1 MMKRLPVIFFAI
13 LLAACVHSN
22 AGQTAEKV
30 PDYAP
35 EPLIISNEHKKALRL
50 GANLLVNHHYRKQKL
65 SAVAADVHR
74 DYLQALDPSHIY
86 FLQSDI
92 DEFKRYGDTLMQ
104 ANKGDLGGI
113 LAIYQ
118 RYSERANALN
128 RWSLERLS
136 RPFDL
141 NGKDTV
147 TYPDYKA
154 EKERPW
160 PTTVEAA
167 QAEQEKR
174 IEDQLIRLRVSGK
187 SEEKA
192 LKLLRSR
199 YTGALR
205 RLNQISMNDVF
216 DIYMNVLSSRF
227 DPHSNYL
234 SPRNNE
240 DFNINMRL
248 SLEGIGAVLS
258 SEEEQVTIRELV
270 PGGPAY
276 KSGKLSLK
284 DKIIAIAQG
293 TDGEFVDVTGWR
305 LDKVVDLIRG
315 KKGTLVRLMIDPAN
329 AAKGVREITLERDE
343 VKLEEQAAQSTIEEV
358 TEDGVTRRIGVI
370 NLPSFYMDFEGA
382 QQEKN
387 DYRSTSR
394 DVEKLLQEFKTA
406 KVDGVVIDLRSN
418 GGGSLYEAV
427 KTVGLFI
434 DKGPVVLVS
443 DAQGGVRNETDD
455 IEGASYDGPLAVLID
470 RYAASASEIFAAAIQ
485 DYGRG
490 IIIGSN
496 SFGKGTVQTMVN
508 LNEFVTSNTPSL
520 GSMKFT
526 MAMFHRVNGSS
537 TQFRGVS
544 PDITL
549 PSIFPLE
556 EVGEQSEDYALP
568 WKEIKAAKI
577 TPAGKIADSTINALR
592 QLHETRMLG
601 KAPLRRYQEYID
613 KVLEKNRQKTWPLNL
628 AERKQEHENWKKY
641 QDDYE
646 AAQRRDLPAL
656 NADKKKQEE
665 IDKRNAV
672 VEDEDDKEEFVPD
685 VALYETLN
693 IFFDYLELLAP
704 AAPPATTTAEAA

>member
-1 MMKRLPVIFFAI
+1 MMKRLPIIFFAI
-13 LLAACVHSN
+13 LLSACVHSN
-22 AGQTAEKV
+22 AGQTAAEAV

-35 EPLIISNEHKKALRL
+35 EPLIISNEHKRAFRL
-50 GANLLVNHHYRKQKL
+50 GTNLLVNHHYRKQKL
-65 SAVAADVHR
+65 SAIASDVHL

-92 DEFKRYGDTLMQ
+92 DEFKHYGDALLQ
-104 ANKGDLGGI
+104 ANKGDLSAL

-141 NGKDTV
+141 GGDSTI
-147 TYPDYKA
+147 TYPETKA
-154 EKERPW
+154 GKKQPW
-160 PTTVEAA
+160 PADVAVA

-174 IEDQLIRLRVSGK
+174 IEDQLIRLRISGK

-192 LKLLRSR
+192 LKLLRGR

-216 DIYMNVLSSRF
+216 DIYMNVVSNRF

-234 SPRNNE
+234 SPRTNE

-248 SLEGIGAVLS
+248 SLEGIGAILS
-258 SEEEQVTIRELV
+258 LEEDRVTIRELV

-276 KSGKLSLK
+276 KSGKLSVK
-284 DKIIAIAQG
+284 DEIIGIAQG
-293 TDGEFVDVTGWR
+293 HDGEFVDVTGWR

-315 KKGTLVRLMIDPAN
+315 KKGTLVRLLIDPAN

-358 TEDGVTRRIGVI
+358 SEDGITRRIGVI
-370 NLPSFYMDFEGA
+370 KLPSFYMDFEGA
-382 QQEKN
+382 QQEKS

-394 DVEKLLQEFKTA
+394 DVERLLKEFRNA
-406 KVDGVVIDLRSN
+406 KVDGVVVDLRGN

-434 DKGPVVLVS
+434 DKGPVVIVS
-443 DAQGGVRNETDD
+443 DAKGGVRNESDD
-455 IEGASYDGPLAVLID
+455 DPGTAYDGPLAVLID
-470 RYAASASEIFAAAIQ
+470 RYTASASEIFAAAIQ

-490 IIIGSN
+490 LIIGSN

-508 LNEFVTSNTPSL
+508 LNDFVVNNTPNL
-520 GSMKFT
+520 GAMKFT
-526 MAMFHRVNGSS
+526 ISMFHRVNGSS

-544 PDITL
+544 PDILL
-549 PSIFPLE
+549 PALFSAD
-556 EVGEQSEDYALP
+556 EVGEQAEEYALP
-568 WKEIKAAKI
+568 WKSIAAAKI
-577 TPAGKIADSTINALR
+577 KPAGRISDSTLGTLR

-601 KAPLRRYQEYID
+601 KPELRRYQEYID
-613 KVLEKNRQKTWPLNL
+613 KVLEKNRQRTWPLNL
-628 AERKQEHENWKKY
+628 ETRKNEHADWKKY

-646 AAQRRDLPAL
+646 AAQRKAIPSL
-656 NADKKKQEE
+656 NADKKTLKEIEE
-665 IDKRNAV
+665 RNAV
-672 VEDEDDKEEFVPD
+672 VDDEDEKESFVPD
-685 VALYETLN
+685 VALFETLH
-693 IFFDYLELLAP
+693 IFFDYLQLLTPQQNAVAD
-704 AAPPATTTAEAA
+704 AA

>member
-1 MMKRLPVIFFAI
+1 
-13 LLAACVHSN
+13 
-22 AGQTAEKV
+22 
-30 PDYAP
+30 
-35 EPLIISNEHKKALRL
+35 
-50 GANLLVNHHYRKQKL
+50 
-65 SAVAADVHR
+65 
-74 DYLQALDPSHIY
+74 
-86 FLQSDI
+86 
-92 DEFKRYGDTLMQ
+92 
-104 ANKGDLGGI
+104 
-113 LAIYQ
+113 
-118 RYSERANALN
+118 
-128 RWSLERLS
+128 
-136 RPFDL
+136 
-141 NGKDTV
+141 
-147 TYPDYKA
+147 
-154 EKERPW
+154 
-160 PTTVEAA
+160 
-167 QAEQEKR
+167 
-174 IEDQLIRLRVSGK
+174 
-187 SEEKA
+187 
-192 LKLLRSR
+192 
-199 YTGALR
+199 
-205 RLNQISMNDVF
+205 MNDVF

-234 SPRNNE
+234 SPRSNE

-248 SLEGIGAVLS
+248 SLEGIGAILS
-258 SEEEQVTIRELV
+258 LEDEQVSIRELV

-276 KSGKLSLK
+276 KSGKLNVK

-293 TDGEFVDVTGWR
+293 NDGDFVDVTGWR

-329 AAKGVREITLERDE
+329 SAKGVYEIKLERDE

-370 NLPSFYMDFEGA
+370 KLPSFYMDFEGA

-434 DKGPVVLVS
+434 NKGPVVLVS

-455 IEGASYDGPLAVLID
+455 DAGAAYDGPLAVLID

-490 IIIGSN
+490 LIIGSN

-537 TQFRGVS
+537 TQFRGVT
-544 PDITL
+544 PDVSL
-549 PSIFPLE
+549 PSIFPPE
-556 EVGEQSEDYALP
+556 EVGEQAEDYALP

-577 TPAGKIADSTINALR
+577 TPAGKIADSTINTLR

-613 KVLEKNRQKTWPLNL
+613 KILEKNRQKTWPLNL
-628 AERKQEHENWKKY
+628 AERKREHENWKKY
-641 QDDYE
+641 QDEYE
-646 AAQRRDLPAL
+646 AAQRRELPLL

-665 IDKRNAV
+665 IAERNAA
-672 VEDEDDKEEFVPD
+672 VEDEDDKEDFVPD
-685 VALYETLN
+685 VALFETLN
-693 IFFDYLELLAP
+693 IFYDYLELLAP
-704 AAPPATTTAEAA
+704 PAVSAEAA

>member
-1 MMKRLPVIFFAI
+1 MMKRLPIIFFAI
-13 LLAACVHSN
+13 LLSACVHSN
-22 AGQTAEKV
+22 AGQTAAEAV

-35 EPLIISNEHKKALRL
+35 EPLIISNEHKRAFRL
-50 GANLLVNHHYRKQKL
+50 GTNLLVNHHYRKQKL
-65 SAVAADVHR
+65 SAIANDVHL

-92 DEFKRYGDTLMQ
+92 EEFKRYGDALLQ
-104 ANKGDLGGI
+104 ANKGDLSAL

-128 RWSLERLS
+128 RWSLDRLS

-141 NGKDTV
+141 SGDSTI
-147 TYPDYKA
+147 TYPETKA
-154 EKERPW
+154 GKKQPW
-160 PTTVEAA
+160 PADVTVA

-216 DIYMNVLSSRF
+216 DIYMNVVSNRF

-234 SPRNNE
+234 SPRTNE

-248 SLEGIGAVLS
+248 SLEGIGAILS
-258 SEEEQVTIRELV
+258 LEEDRVTIRELV

-276 KSGKLSLK
+276 KSGKLSVK
-284 DKIIAIAQG
+284 DEIIGIAQG
-293 TDGEFVDVTGWR
+293 HDGEFVDVTGWR

-315 KKGTLVRLMIDPAN
+315 KKGTLVRLLIDPAN

-358 TEDGVTRRIGVI
+358 SEDGITRRIGVI
-370 NLPSFYMDFEGA
+370 KLPSFYMDFEGA
-382 QQEKN
+382 QQEKS

-394 DVEKLLQEFKTA
+394 DVERLLKEFRDA
-406 KVDGVVIDLRSN
+406 KVDGVVVDLRGN

-434 DKGPVVLVS
+434 DKGPVVIVS
-443 DAQGGVRNETDD
+443 DAKGGVRNESDD
-455 IEGASYDGPLAVLID
+455 DAGTAYDGPLAVLID

-490 IIIGSN
+490 LIIGSN

-508 LNEFVTSNTPSL
+508 LNDFVVNNTPSL
-520 GSMKFT
+520 GTMKFT
-526 MAMFHRVNGSS
+526 ISMFHRVNGSS

-544 PDITL
+544 PDIML
-549 PSIFPLE
+549 PSPFSTD
-556 EVGEQSEDYALP
+556 EVGEQAEEYALP
-568 WKEIKAAKI
+568 WKSIAAAKI
-577 TPAGKIADSTINALR
+577 KPAGKIAESTLGTLR

-601 KAPLRRYQEYID
+601 KPELRRYQEYID
-613 KVLEKNRQKTWPLNL
+613 KVLEKNRQRTWPLNL
-628 AERKQEHENWKKY
+628 ETRKNEHAYWKKY

-646 AAQRRDLPAL
+646 AAQRKAIPSL
-656 NADKKKQEE
+656 NADKKILKEIEE
-665 IDKRNAV
+665 RNV
-672 VEDEDDKEEFVPD
+672 VVDDEDEKESFVPD
-685 VALYETLN
+685 IALYESLH
-693 IFFDYLELLAP
+693 IFFDYLQLLAP
-704 AAPPATTTAEAA
+704 QQNAVADAA

>member
-1 MMKRLPVIFFAI
+1 MMKRLPIIFLAI
-13 LLAACVHSN
+13 LLSACVHSN
-22 AGQTAEKV
+22 AGQTTADTV

-35 EPLIISNEHKKALRL
+35 EPLIISNEHKKAFRL
-50 GANLLVNHHYRKQKL
+50 GTNLLVNHHYRKQKL
-65 SAVAADVHR
+65 SAIAGDIHL

-92 DEFKRYGDTLMQ
+92 DEFKHYGDALLQ
-104 ANKGDLGGI
+104 ANKGDLSAL

-141 NGKDTV
+141 SGDSTI
-147 TYPDYKA
+147 TYPEAKA
-154 EKERPW
+154 GKKQPW
-160 PTTVEAA
+160 PADAAVA

-205 RLNQISMNDVF
+205 RLNQITMNDVF
-216 DIYMNVLSSRF
+216 DIYMNVVSSRF

-234 SPRNNE
+234 SPRTNE

-248 SLEGIGAVLS
+248 SLEGIGAILA
-258 SEEEQVTIRELV
+258 SEEDRVTIRELV

-276 KSGKLSLK
+276 KSGKLSVK
-284 DKIIAIAQG
+284 DQIIGIAQG
-293 TDGEFVDVTGWR
+293 NDGEFVDVTGWR

-315 KKGTLVRLMIDPAN
+315 KKGTLVRLLIDPVD
-329 AAKGVREITLERDE
+329 AAKGMREITLERDE

-358 TEDGVTRRIGVI
+358 SEDGVIRRIGVI
-370 NLPSFYMDFEGA
+370 KLPSFYMDFEGA
-382 QQEKN
+382 QQEKS

-394 DVEKLLQEFKTA
+394 DVERLLKEFRDA
-406 KVDGVVIDLRSN
+406 KVDGVVVDLRGN

-434 DKGPVVLVS
+434 DKGPVVIVS
-443 DAQGGVRNETDD
+443 DAKGGVRSETDD
-455 IEGASYDGPLAVLID
+455 DEGTAYDGPLAVLID

-490 IIIGSN
+490 LIIGSN
-496 SFGKGTVQTMVN
+496 SFGKGTVQTIVN
-508 LNEFVTSNTPSL
+508 LNDFVVNNTPNL
-520 GSMKFT
+520 GAMKFT
-526 MAMFHRVNGSS
+526 ISMFHRVNGSS

-544 PDITL
+544 PDIRL
-549 PSIFPLE
+549 PALFSAD
-556 EVGEQSEDYALP
+556 EVGEQAEEYALP
-568 WKEIKAAKI
+568 WKSITAVKIK
-577 TPAGKIADSTINALR
+577 PAGKITDSTLGTLR

-601 KAPLRRYQEYID
+601 KPELRRYQEYVD
-613 KVLEKNRQKTWPLNL
+613 KVLEKNRQRTWPLNL
-628 AERKQEHENWKKY
+628 QTRKNEHADWKKY

-646 AAQRRDLPAL
+646 AAQRKDVPLL
-656 NADKKKQEE
+656 NADKKSQKEIEE
-665 IDKRNAV
+665 RNAV
-672 VEDEDDKEEFVPD
+672 VEDEDEKESFVPD
-685 VALYETLN
+685 VALFETLH
-693 IFFDYLELLAP
+693 IFFDYLQLLNP
-704 AAPPATTTAEAA
+704 QAAADAA

>member
-1 MMKRLPVIFFAI
+1 MMKRLPIIFFAI
-13 LLAACVHSN
+13 LLSACVHSN
-22 AGQTAEKV
+22 AGQTAAEAV

-35 EPLIISNEHKKALRL
+35 EPLIISNEHKRAFRL
-50 GANLLVNHHYRKQKL
+50 GTNLLVNHHYRKQKL
-65 SAVAADVHR
+65 SAIASDVHL

-92 DEFKRYGDTLMQ
+92 DEFKHYGDALLQ
-104 ANKGDLGGI
+104 ANKGDLSAL

-141 NGKDTV
+141 GGDSTI
-147 TYPDYKA
+147 TYPETKA
-154 EKERPW
+154 GKKQPW
-160 PTTVEAA
+160 PADVAVA

-174 IEDQLIRLRVSGK
+174 IEDQLIRLRISGK

-216 DIYMNVLSSRF
+216 DIYMNVVSNRF

-234 SPRNNE
+234 SPRTNE

-248 SLEGIGAVLS
+248 SLEGIGAILS
-258 SEEEQVTIRELV
+258 LEEDRVTIRELV

-276 KSGKLSLK
+276 KSGKLSVK
-284 DKIIAIAQG
+284 DEIIGIAQG
-293 TDGEFVDVTGWR
+293 HDGEFVDVTGWR
-305 LDKVVDLIRG
+305 LDKVVDLRG
-315 KKGTLVRLMIDPAN
+315 
-329 AAKGVREITLERDE
+329 
-343 VKLEEQAAQSTIEEV
+343 
-358 TEDGVTRRIGVI
+358 
-370 NLPSFYMDFEGA
+370 
-382 QQEKN
+382 
-387 DYRSTSR
+387 
-394 DVEKLLQEFKTA
+394 
-406 KVDGVVIDLRSN
+406 N

-434 DKGPVVLVS
+434 DKGPVVIVS
-443 DAQGGVRNETDD
+443 DAKGGVRNESDD
-455 IEGASYDGPLAVLID
+455 DAGTAYDGPLAVLID

-490 IIIGSN
+490 LIIGSN

-508 LNEFVTSNTPSL
+508 LNDFVVNNTPNL
-520 GSMKFT
+520 GAMKFT
-526 MAMFHRVNGSS
+526 ISMFHRVNGSS

-544 PDITL
+544 PDILL
-549 PSIFPLE
+549 PALFSAD
-556 EVGEQSEDYALP
+556 EVGEQAEEYALP
-568 WKEIKAAKI
+568 WKSIAAAKI
-577 TPAGKIADSTINALR
+577 KPAGRISDSTLGTLR

-601 KAPLRRYQEYID
+601 KPELRRYQEYID
-613 KVLEKNRQKTWPLNL
+613 KVLEKNRQRTWPLNL
-628 AERKQEHENWKKY
+628 ETRKNEHADWKKY

-646 AAQRRDLPAL
+646 AAQRKAIPSL
-656 NADKKKQEE
+656 NADKKTLKEIEE
-665 IDKRNAV
+665 RNAV
-672 VEDEDDKEEFVPD
+672 VDDEDEKESFVPD
-685 VALYETLN
+685 VALFETLH
-693 IFFDYLELLAP
+693 IFFDYLQLLTPQQNAVAD
-704 AAPPATTTAEAA
+704 AA

>member
-1 MMKRLPVIFFAI
+1 MMKRLPVFFFAI
-13 LLAACVHSN
+13 LLAACVQGN

-35 EPLIISNEHKKALRL
+35 EPLIINNEHKKALRL

-65 SAVAADVHR
+65 SAVAADVHQ

-92 DEFKRYGDTLMQ
+92 DEFKRYSDTLMQ
-104 ANKGDLGGI
+104 ANKGDLSGI

-141 NGKDTV
+141 NGKETV
-147 TYPDYKA
+147 TYPDFKA
-154 EKERPW
+154 EKNQPW
-160 PTTVEAA
+160 PVSVEAA
-167 QAEQEKR
+167 EAEQDKR
-174 IEDQLIRLRVSGK
+174 IEDQLIRRRVSGK
-187 SEEKA
+187 SEDKA

-234 SPRNNE
+234 SPRSNE

-248 SLEGIGAVLS
+248 SLEGIGAILS
-258 SEEEQVTIRELV
+258 LEDEQVSIRELV

-276 KSGKLSLK
+276 KSGKLNVK

-293 TDGEFVDVTGWR
+293 NDGDFVDVTGWR

-329 AAKGVREITLERDE
+329 SAKGVYEIKLERDE

-370 NLPSFYMDFEGA
+370 KLPSFYMDFEGA

-434 DKGPVVLVS
+434 NKGPVVLVS

-455 IEGASYDGPLAVLID
+455 DAGAAYDGPLAVLID

-490 IIIGSN
+490 LIIGSN

-537 TQFRGVS
+537 TQFRGVT
-544 PDITL
+544 PDVSL
-549 PSIFPLE
+549 PSIFPPE
-556 EVGEQSEDYALP
+556 EVGEQAEDYALP

-577 TPAGKIADSTINALR
+577 TPAGKIADSTINTLR

-613 KVLEKNRQKTWPLNL
+613 KILEKNRQKTWPLNL
-628 AERKQEHENWKKY
+628 AERKREHENWKKY
-641 QDDYE
+641 QDEYE
-646 AAQRRDLPAL
+646 AAQRRELPLL

-665 IDKRNAV
+665 IAERNAA
-672 VEDEDDKEEFVPD
+672 VEDEDDKEDFVPD
-685 VALYETLN
+685 VALFETLN
-693 IFFDYLELLAP
+693 IFYDYLELLAP
-704 AAPPATTTAEAA
+704 PAVSAEAA